1 MKISMHALLMLK
13 SVETA
18 TIQFCVLNKSPTPV
32 RYRNIGRFPVDSTEN
47 GGDGSYRRLHCEDG
61 AEPGLAVGYAFVGLG
76 GLG

>member
-18 TIQFCVLNKSPTPV
+18 TIQFCVLNKSPTPIP
-32 RYRNIGRFPVDSTEN
+32 YRNTGRLPADPAES
-47 GGDGSYRRLHCEDG
+47 GGAGSDGRLHCEDG
-61 AEPGLAVGYAFVGLG
+61 AEPGLAVGYAFVGFG

>member
-18 TIQFCVLNKSPTPV
+18 TIQFCVLNKSPTPIP
-32 RYRNIGRFPVDSTEN
+32 YRNTGRLPVDSTEN
-47 GGDGSYRRLHCEDG
+47 GGDGPDGRLHCEDG
-61 AEPGLAVGYAFVGLG
+61 AEPGLAVGYAIVGLG